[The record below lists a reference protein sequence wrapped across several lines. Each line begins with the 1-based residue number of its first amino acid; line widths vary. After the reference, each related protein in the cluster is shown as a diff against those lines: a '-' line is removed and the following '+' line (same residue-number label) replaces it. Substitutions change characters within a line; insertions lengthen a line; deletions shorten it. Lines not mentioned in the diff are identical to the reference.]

1 MQWEIKNWFGS
12 PIFITRLQNFETI
25 NQDIKKIIKENV
37 QPSHT
42 QFAHTTDVNLE
53 NSFSGLRDDLHR
65 NSKFDVLFTEIQK
78 QIHFFL
84 EQHHYRMDIFDTY
97 ITKAWATFSTKGQ
110 YIDRHSHTASHYS
123 LVYYVEAEVQGNVM
137 FDNNI
142 LKTGM
147 YVPPTKEYFKDWS
160 SINYP
165 QATYPSRSGNLII
178 FPSELF
184 HQTQINHKD
193 TPRIS
198 ISADV
203 LLTIKEGVKAE
214 HGLPNPNT
222 WKKI

>member
-1 MQWEIKNWFGS
+1 
-12 PIFITRLQNFETI
+12 
-25 NQDIKKIIKENV
+25 
-37 QPSHT
+37 
-42 QFAHTTDVNLE
+42 
-53 NSFSGLRDDLHR
+53 
-65 NSKFDVLFTEIQK
+65 
-78 QIHFFL
+78 
-84 EQHHYRMDIFDTY
+84 
-97 ITKAWATFSTKGQ
+97 
-110 YIDRHSHTASHYS
+110 
-123 LVYYVEAEVQGNVM
+123 M
-137 FDNNI
+137 FDNNVF
-142 LKTGM
+142 KTGM

-184 HQTQINHKD
+184 HQTQINYKD